1 MEIFKNWVN
10 TIVGMSI
17 LLIIIELILPKT
29 TLKKYVNTLVGMF
42 FILVILNPV
51 ISFIKNDSIEE
62 TVLDVVSNFDEYYK
76 NENDSSL
83 NKNGNENVQNS
94 LIKLNMKDS
103 IKEDIKKSF
112 KDEATYINDIKVN
125 IDDDFNIKNI
135 EVDLKSSTKDED
147 MININKYVKEII
159 DKYEINSSN
168 VVLNKEGV

>member
-76 NENDSSL
+76 SENDSSL

>member
-76 NENDSSL
+76 SENDSSL
-83 NKNGNENVQNS
+83 NKDGNENVQNS

>member
-51 ISFIKNDSIEE
+51 ISFIKNDGIEE

-76 NENDSSL
+76 SENDSSF
-83 NKNGNENVQNS
+83 NKNENENVQNS

>member
-76 NENDSSL
+76 SEKDSSL
-83 NKNGNENVQNS
+83 NKYGNENVQNS

>member
-76 NENDSSL
+76 SENDSSF
-83 NKNGNENVQNS
+83 NKNENENVQNS

>member
-76 NENDSSL
+76 SENDSSL

-159 DKYEINSSN
+159 DKYEITSSN
-168 VVLNKEGV
+168 VVLNKEGE

>member
-62 TVLDVVSNFDEYYK
+62 MVLDVVSNFDEYYK
-76 NENDSSL
+76 SENDSSF
-83 NKNGNENVQNS
+83 NKNENENVQNS

>member
-76 NENDSSL
+76 SEKDSSL

>member
-76 NENDSSL
+76 SENDSSL

-112 KDEATYINDIKVN
+112 KDKATYINDIKVN